1 MIVTDPPVPGFLDF
15 VKTNGR
21 AWQSRLA
28 ERQTARHG
36 VILVELIHNNA
47 AVLCGNLL
55 VARYLAEFVGADV
68 LGFTAPIFT
77 SHPVAINQIRA
88 LAASYGVVDVVE
100 VEHESTQHRFPGLS
114 LLRSITGGG
123 RKLSTRASLLST
135 LTATDLRKALLGL
148 SVDNVWIGDLV
159 YDSHLGRFGQA
170 TIDKFDDDLARTLN
184 RTANLYSGINQLFRR
199 YQVHATVV
207 CHTVY
212 IEYGLP
218 ARLSLKHGVPVYGK
232 WGTHP
237 LVIRKYRSL
246 AEAPIFPG
254 TELESVMKHY
264 RARLGEELASLA
276 DDFYPPAPHKVSGF
290 DYFRF
295 GYGGDKREES
305 GESLTQ
311 RLGLDRSKKTCCI
324 MSHMFIDAPHCYPEL
339 LFDDYYQWLDA
350 TLAFAARTPA
360 INWLVRQHPYEI
372 MVGQNKNFDNLVGPY
387 VDKGSVTVVPN
398 DVTTS
403 SLFSCVDV
411 LTTGIGSAGIEF
423 ASVGIPCIYAGK
435 PYYSECPFVIR
446 PSSKRAYFEA
456 LAGIPNLPR
465 ITPDQIKLA
474 KETAYVALKCLPV
487 CSQMLPKT
495 MDLAGRNITGED
507 LRAWWDEAAN
517 RVNSTAPRDDPF
529 YRNLHHLF
537 SGNESTLLNYE

>member
-1 MIVTDPPVPGFLDF
+1 LIVTDPPVPGFLDF
-15 VKTNGR
+15 VQTNGR
-21 AWQSRLA
+21 VWQSRLA
-28 ERQTARHG
+28 EGRTARNG

-77 SHPVAINQIRA
+77 SHPVAISQIRA

-100 VEHESTQHRFPGLS
+100 VEREPKQRRFPGLS
-114 LLRSITGGG
+114 LLRAMTGDGG
-123 RKLSTRASLLST
+123 KWSPRASHLST
-135 LTATDLRKALLGL
+135 LTGTALREALLSL

-159 YDSHLGRFGQA
+159 YDSHLSRYGQA
-170 TIDKFDDDLARTLN
+170 TIDRFDDNLAHTLN
-184 RTANLYSGINQLFRR
+184 RTANLRAGVNKLFGR

-232 WGTHP
+232 WGSHP
-237 LVIRKYRSL
+237 LVIRKYQSL

-264 RARLGEELASLA
+264 RARLGEELSSLA

-295 GYGGDKREES
+295 GYGEDKREES
-305 GESLTQ
+305 GERLAQ
-311 RLGLDRSKKTCCI
+311 RLGLDLSKKTCCV
-324 MSHMFIDAPHCYPEL
+324 MSHMFVDAPHCYPEL
-339 LFDDYYQWLDA
+339 LFEDYYQWLDA
-350 TLAFAARTPA
+350 TLAFAARTPT

-372 MVGQNKNFDNLVGPY
+372 MVGQNKNFDNLVRPY
-387 VDKGSVTVVPN
+387 VDKGAVTVVPN

-411 LTTGIGSAGIEF
+411 ITTGIGSAGIEF

-456 LAGIPNLPR
+456 LAGIPSLPR

-474 KETAYVALKCLPV
+474 KETAYIALKCLPV
-487 CSQMLPKT
+487 SSQMLPKI
-495 MDLAGRNITGED
+495 MDLAGRNITEED
-507 LRAWWDEAAN
+507 LRAWWDDAAN
-517 RVNSTAPRDDPF
+517 RAKSTVPRDDPF
-529 YRNLHHLF
+529 YRNLYQLF
-537 SGNESTLLNYE
+537 SGKETTLLNYE